1 VTTASVRTPAHT
13 RDRTLVERLV
23 AVFPL
28 LLLVLVVLVFYGVEA
43 WSRKT
48 PWIFT
53 DELEWTQISRSIAAT
68 GHAARRGQPLYF
80 KSIYAYL
87 IAPFWWIHKTAA
99 AYAAIKYANAVI
111 MTLAAVPTYLLA
123 RMLVTRRAAIAVAVG
138 SIAVPAMAYATSIVS
153 DVLAYPYFALCSW
166 LSVRAFRSGRRRDL
180 VLAAVFCVCGY
191 FVRQRQ
197 FTTLPLSFAVAA
209 FGLWLTGARG
219 RALRRTWSRADTVGA
234 VVLALGVAF
243 LFNRVVLQHIQQ
255 WQVPSQYYKNRIVDL
270 GLRAGLSLT
279 IGLGV
284 LPVIGGLVSLRLPDR
299 RGDRTYRAYVAWTA
313 AAIATLS
320 IYAADKAAA
329 LSLNFATL
337 WEERDLIYLS
347 PLLLLGTAMV
357 FEARRLDWRVVGA
370 ATAFVVVMV
379 AFKAIQLGFPYYE
392 APGSAFAAALA
403 YYSHWTTH
411 DIRLLLAGIIVLS
424 LGLIALRRRR
434 FAAPLAVAL
443 LLGWMLAGEISMT
456 VGLDMVANDF
466 IHNLPAQLDWVDAH
480 VHGQPVTYL
489 GQAVIDPNGENLT
502 EFWNRSIKH
511 VTSLDGTAPGPG
523 PTSTPLLS
531 DPTGLLTRT
540 TGNHYVLADIGV
552 VLDGQI
558 VTKEGDMTLYRMP
571 GPWHLL
577 DAVQQVYPDSWC
589 PDWCSFTYFKPHQSG
604 KLIIHIGR
612 QGYDGAGEP
621 GRAKVVIGAVRV
633 DQNHAPQLGRIE
645 HVIHELVRNGQ
656 PGELV
661 VPVAQTPVRVE
672 ISIPNPLQPAQT
684 GDPRQLGAQ
693 VGFTFVPSKRR

>member
-1 VTTASVRTPAHT
+1 MTTVPGRAPGDARRPLV
-13 RDRTLVERLV
+13 DRLLSAFPLV
-23 AVFPL
+23 ALVFAL
-28 LLLVLVVLVFYGVEA
+28 FVFYGVEA

-123 RMLVTRRAAIAVAVG
+123 RMLVTRRAATIVAVG

-209 FGLWLTGARG
+209 FGLWLTGPRG
-219 RALRRTWSRADTVGA
+219 RALRRNWSTRSDTSA
-234 VVLALGVAF
+234 RSCSPSASLF
-243 LFNRVVLQHIQQ
+243 LFNRVVLQHIYE
-255 WQVPSQYYKNRIVDL
+255 WQFTTQYYKNRIVDL

-403 YYSHWTTH
+403 YYSHWSSTE
-411 DIRLLLAGIIVLS
+411 DRLALLGVLVVS
-424 LGLIALRRRR
+424 VVLIAAAPAPRRRGAR
-434 FAAPLAVAL
+434 
-443 LLGWMLAGEISMT
+443 
-456 VGLDMVANDF
+456 
-466 IHNLPAQLDWVDAH
+466 
-480 VHGQPVTYL
+480 
-489 GQAVIDPNGENLT
+489 
-502 EFWNRSIKH
+502 RS
-511 VTSLDGTAPGPG
+511 SSA
-523 PTSTPLLS
+523 
-531 DPTGLLTRT
+531 R
-540 TGNHYVLADIGV
+540 
-552 VLDGQI
+552 
-558 VTKEGDMTLYRMP
+558 
-571 GPWHLL
+571 L
-577 DAVQQVYPDSWC
+577 DARRGDLDDC
-589 PDWCSFTYFKPHQSG
+589 RARH
-604 KLIIHIGR
+604 GR
-612 QGYDGAGEP
+612 ERLRPQPAGP
-621 GRAKVVIGAVRV
+621 AR
-633 DQNHAPQLGRIE
+633 LGRRARPRPAGHLPRPGDRRRQRRVAGRVLE
-645 HVIHELVRNGQ
+645 PLHRPRGGDRRHRARPRADLDPERRRARRACSQ
-656 PGELV
+656 ASPATPTCSPTTASRSTRPSWQAATDGELV
-661 VPVAQTPVRVE
+661 LYKRRAGRGACSTRRAGVH
-672 ISIPNPLQPAQT
+672 
-684 GDPRQLGAQ
+684 RQLVPRLVHVHVLQAAPARDARGRDQPQLLRRPAPAAEGTLA
-693 VGFTFVPSKRR
+693 VGTVKLSTPSFEPELATARPSHRT